1 MGRQKNTVV
10 TRGCAALML
19 AGVFSLALAGC
30 GESQAPDCGGLK
42 VDGPWVRE
50 APSGADVMGAYF
62 KLVNDGDS
70 KVVVNGVTSSQ
81 FDRAEIHETVVND
94 DGQASMQPMERVV
107 VPAGERVAFEP
118 GGRHVMLFSPS
129 QPYAAGD
136 QVELILSCGSQDA
149 ELPAAA
155 IVRANA
161 PGVATDADAEPGMN
175 HEDMNHGDSDA
186 GEADEEPAGE
196 DAAGE
201 NETAGAAD
209 DSATA
214 E

>member
-1 MGRQKNTVV
+1 MQRFQRPAGLGVAV
-10 TRGCAALML
+10 LLAAGLS
-19 AGVFSLALAGC
+19 AC
-30 GESQAPDCGGLK
+30 GQSEAPGCGGLQ
-42 VDGPWVRE
+42 VGDPWVRE
-50 APSGADVMGAYF
+50 APSGMDVMGAYF
-62 KLVNDGDS
+62 TLDNSGDDT
-70 KVVVNGVTSSQ
+70 VVVNGVSSTQ
-81 FDRAEIHETVVND
+81 FERAEVHETVVND

-175 HEDMNHGDSDA
+175 HEDMNHGDADGNA